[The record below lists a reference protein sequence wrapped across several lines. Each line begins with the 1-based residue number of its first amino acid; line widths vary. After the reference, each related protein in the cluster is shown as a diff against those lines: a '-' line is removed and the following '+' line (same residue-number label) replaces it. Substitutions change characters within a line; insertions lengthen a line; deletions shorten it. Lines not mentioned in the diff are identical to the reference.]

1 MASFVK
7 EDNAM
12 TVATQPPVSQP
23 DNDTIPPPDPTAPNT
38 ARPHNVPFNKRPRVV
53 IIGGGF
59 AGLSAAKTLR
69 HADMDITVIDRTNHF
84 VFQPLLYQVAMAA
97 LAPSDIV
104 APIRAILR
112 SQKNTQVVL
121 GEVQKLDPDHQ
132 RVLMTVEGEW
142 REISYDYLI
151 LTTGAKHSYFGHNE
165 WEEHAPGLK
174 TIGDA
179 QEIRQRFLIAFENA
193 ENTLDPEERQRWMT
207 FVLVGGGPTGCEL
220 AGVMP
225 DIAHRVLRQ
234 DFRHI
239 DVNNTKVILVEAGPR
254 ILPTFPEDL
263 AARAKKDLESFGVE
277 IRNGDAVT
285 AIDDKEVTL
294 KSGAKIETHT
304 VFWAAGNAASPLAK
318 DLGGPLDKAGRVLVN
333 PDLSVPGHPEVFV
346 AGDLAAVTQKNGKPV
361 PGVAQGAIQGG
372 RRAAQNIEALNQDKE
387 TAPFNYWDKGNL
399 AVLGRTRAI
408 ADLNFLHVGG
418 FIAWAIWL
426 FIHILYLVGFRNRL
440 SVLLQWGYAFFTRQL
455 GARLIEERDQRS
467 PGMTRQASANASQ
480 WRG

>member
-1 MASFVK
+1 
-7 EDNAM
+7 M
-12 TVATQPPVSQP
+12 TVATQPPVIEPDKTTPSETGAAQP
-23 DNDTIPPPDPTAPNT
+23 TKPKST
-38 ARPHNVPFNKRPRVV
+38 RPHNVPFNRRPKVV

-112 SQKNTQVVL
+112 SQKNTQVIL
-121 GEVQKLDPDHQ
+121 GEVNKIDPDSKS
-132 RVLMTVEGEW
+132 VFVKVDDEP

-179 QEIRQRFLIAFENA
+179 QEIRQRFLIAFERA
-193 ENTLDPEERQRWMT
+193 ESAADPEERRRWMT
-207 FVLVGGGPTGCEL
+207 FVIVGGGPTGCEL

-225 DIAHRVLRQ
+225 DIARRVLRQ

-239 DVNNTKVILVEAGPR
+239 DVNDTRAILVEAGPR

-263 AARAKKDLESFGVE
+263 AARAQKDLESFGVE
-277 IRNGDAVT
+277 IRTGDPVT
-285 AIDDKEVTL
+285 AIDDEAVTL
-294 KSGAKIETHT
+294 KSGERIETHT
-304 VFWAAGNAASPLAK
+304 TFWAAGNAASPLAK
-318 DLGGPLDKAGRVLVN
+318 DLGAPLDRAGRVQVN

-372 RRAAQNIEALNQDKE
+372 RRAAQNIAAINQDKP
-387 TAPFNYWDKGNL
+387 TVPFTYWDKGNL

-408 ADLNFLHVGG
+408 ADLNFVHVGG
-418 FIAWAIWL
+418 FTAWAIWL

-455 GARLIEERDQRS
+455 GARLIEEREQRS
-467 PGMTRQASANASQ
+467 LGMTTQASANASP
-480 WRG
+480 WNG

>member
-1 MASFVK
+1 V
-7 EDNAM
+7 DNE
-12 TVATQPPVSQP
+12 
-23 DNDTIPPPDPTAPNT
+23 
-38 ARPHNVPFNKRPRVV
+38 ARE
-53 IIGGGF
+53 
-59 AGLSAAKTLR
+59 
-69 HADMDITVIDRTNHF
+69 
-84 VFQPLLYQVAMAA
+84 VF
-97 LAPSDIV
+97 
-104 APIRAILR
+104 
-112 SQKNTQVVL
+112 
-121 GEVQKLDPDHQ
+121 
-132 RVLMTVEGEW
+132 
-142 REISYDYLI
+142 YDYLI

-179 QEIRQRFLIAFENA
+179 EEIRQRFLIAFERA
-193 ENTLDPEERQRWMT
+193 ESATDPEERRRWMT
-207 FVLVGGGPTGCEL
+207 FVIVGGGPTGCEL

-239 DVNNTKVILVEAGPR
+239 DVNDTRAILVEAGPR

-277 IRNGDAVT
+277 FRTGDPVT
-285 AIDDKEVTL
+285 AIDEKAVTL
-294 KSGAKIETHT
+294 KSGERIETHT

-318 DLGGPLDKAGRVLVN
+318 DLGAPLDKAGRVLVN

-372 RRAAQNIEALNQDKE
+372 RRAAQNIEAVNQDKP
-387 TAPFNYWDKGNL
+387 TVPFTYWDKGNL

-408 ADLNFLHVGG
+408 ADLNFMHVSG
-418 FIAWAIWL
+418 FPAWAIWL

-440 SVLLQWGYAFFTRQL
+440 SVLLQWAYAFFTRQL
-455 GARLIEERDQRS
+455 GARLIEEREQRS
-467 PGMTRQASANASQ
+467 RDMTTQAPANASP
-480 WRG
+480 WNG

>member
-1 MASFVK
+1 
-7 EDNAM
+7 M
-12 TVATQPPVSQP
+12 TVAEQPPVTEP
-23 DNDTIPPPDPTAPNT
+23 NIDKTPTPTA

-69 HADMDITVIDRTNHF
+69 NADMDITVIDRTNHF

-121 GEVQKLDPDHQ
+121 GEVKKIDPDKK
-132 RVLMTVEGEW
+132 RVLLIVEEEQP
-142 REISYDYLI
+142 REIEYDYLI

-179 QEIRQRFLIAFENA
+179 QEIRQRFLIAFERA
-193 ENTLDPEERQRWMT
+193 ESATDLDERRRWMT

-225 DIAHRVLRQ
+225 DIARRVLRE

-239 DVNNTKVILVEAGPR
+239 NVDDTKVILIEAGPR

-277 IRNGDAVT
+277 VRTGDPVT
-285 AIDDKEVTL
+285 DIDDHAVTL
-294 KSGAKIETHT
+294 KSGERIETRT
-304 VFWAAGNAASPLAK
+304 VFWGAGNAGSPLAK
-318 DLGGPLDKAGRVLVN
+318 DLGGPLDRAGRVQVN
-333 PDLSVPGHPEVFV
+333 PDLSVPGHPDVFV

-372 RRAAQNIEALNQDKE
+372 RRAAQNIKALSHDKE
-387 TAPFNYWDKGNL
+387 TVPFTYWDKGNL

-408 ADLNFLHVGG
+408 ADLNFVHVGG

-455 GARLIEERDQRS
+455 GARLIEEREQRS
-467 PGMTRQASANASQ
+467 LGITTEASASASQ
-480 WRG
+480 WGG

>member
-1 MASFVK
+1 
-7 EDNAM
+7 M
-12 TVATQPPVSQP
+12 TVATPPQPAEAETRP
-23 DNDTIPPPDPTAPNT
+23 D
-38 ARPHNVPFNKRPRVV
+38 RPHNVPFNKRPKLV

-69 HADMDITVIDRTNHF
+69 NADMDITVIDRTNHF

-97 LAPSDIV
+97 LAPSDIT

-112 SQKNTQVVL
+112 SQKNTSVLL
-121 GEVQKLDPDHQ
+121 GEVKKIDPENRLVIFGDGDD
-132 RVLMTVEGEW
+132 R
-142 REISYDYLI
+142 REIPYDYLI

-165 WEEHAPGLK
+165 WEAYAPGLK

-179 QEIRQRFLIAFENA
+179 QEIRQQFLLAFEEA
-193 ENTLDPEERQRWMT
+193 EKATDPNERSRWMT

-225 DIAHRVLRQ
+225 DIARRVLRP
-234 DFRHI
+234 DFRNI
-239 DVNNTKVILVEAGPR
+239 DVNDTKVILVEAGPR

-277 IRNGDAVT
+277 VRTGDAVT
-285 AIDDKEVTL
+285 EINENSVVL
-294 KSGAKIETHT
+294 KSGARIETRT
-304 VFWAAGNAASPLAK
+304 VVWAAGNAGSPLAK
-318 DLGGPLDKAGRVLVN
+318 DLGGPLDKAGRVQVN

-372 RRAAQNIEALNQDKE
+372 RHAANGVLHRSRDEA
-387 TAPFNYWDKGNL
+387 TTPFNYWDKGNL

-440 SVLLQWGYAFFTRQL
+440 SVLLQWGYLFFTRQL
-455 GARLIEERDQRS
+455 GTRIIEEREQRS
-467 PGMTRQASANASQ
+467 LGMTANTPASATP
-480 WRG
+480 WGG